1 MIHAAWI
8 NFIKKLKDEF
18 DKYIRCDQ
26 LSNLFKDCLAENP
39 VYIPRNV
46 CQDSI
51 CMMKNCEKQLYEELI
66 TKI

>member
-26 LSNLFKDCLAENP
+26 LLNLFKDCLAENP
-39 VYIPRNV
+39 VYIR
-46 CQDSI
+46 
-51 CMMKNCEKQLYEELI
+51 
-66 TKI
+66 